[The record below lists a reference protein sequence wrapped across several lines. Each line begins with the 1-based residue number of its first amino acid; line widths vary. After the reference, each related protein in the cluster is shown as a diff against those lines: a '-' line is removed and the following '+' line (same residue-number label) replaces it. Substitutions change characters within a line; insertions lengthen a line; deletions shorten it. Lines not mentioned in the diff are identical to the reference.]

1 MANDS
6 VPINFRRGLLPL
18 VVLSL
23 LESED
28 MYGYQLVQEAERR
41 SGGAIVT
48 QEGSLYPVLYKL
60 LETGLI
66 TDRRMLAGKRM
77 TRVYYHLED
86 AGRPIW
92 KPWPANTAQW
102 WTECCGSW
110 NEGMDMNGTDTARR
124 YLGDVRARLP
134 MRHKEKQRVMTQLA
148 LHVSEYTYAFP
159 ESGYAD
165 LQERFGAPEEVSAMY
180 VDSRDAE
187 ELSIALNLRERI
199 WKLFVSAAAVLVLL
213 SALVS
218 GYVVWHVHSYGYD
231 YVVIDISRED
241 QPVMGVDARIP
252 GLNEFLTQT

>member
-86 AGRPIW
+86 AGKAHLEALAREYR
-92 KPWPANTAQW
+92 TMVD
-102 WTECCGSW
+102 
-110 NEGMDMNGTDTARR
+110 GMLRLLDR
-124 YLGDVRARLP
+124 GDG
-134 MRHKEKQRVMTQLA
+134 H
-148 LHVSEYTYAFP
+148 
-159 ESGYAD
+159 
-165 LQERFGAPEEVSAMY
+165 ER
-180 VDSRDAE
+180 D
-187 ELSIALNLRERI
+187 
-199 WKLFVSAAAVLVLL
+199 
-213 SALVS
+213 
-218 GYVVWHVHSYGYD
+218 
-231 YVVIDISRED
+231 
-241 QPVMGVDARIP
+241 
-252 GLNEFLTQT
+252 